1 MLMQKSV
8 SLVVDRMPK
17 VISPKAHAIIDH
29 LVSISFVTMGVLF
42 WRRGNKR
49 AAVSSMICAAAT
61 GVNST
66 ITDYPG
72 GIWKV
77 MDFETHGKIDA
88 GIAGLTTALPNLMY
102 FNDDPEARFFHV
114 QGIAETAVTALTDF
128 RSGSNRDYY
137 EGQRAA

>member
-1 MLMQKSV
+1 MLMQKGV
-8 SLVVDRMPK
+8 SLVADRMPK
-17 VISPKAHAIIDH
+17 VIGPKTHAIIDH
-29 LVSISFVTMGVLF
+29 VVSISFVTMGVLF

-49 AAVSSMICAAAT
+49 AAVSSFICATAT

-66 ITDYPG
+66 LTDYPG

-128 RSGSNRDYY
+128 RSGSNHAYQER
-137 EGQRAA
+137 QRAA